1 VRRAL
6 ATTVVAGLVLLG
18 CTGTEDDNVLDLQA
32 TQEPDAEETEE
43 PEPEETEP
51 EEVDEE
57 EEPEPEDPY
66 AVPDEI
72 DEDYVERVINAI
84 LQVQSE
90 VLRGVLQQ
98 QQGENLDPD
107 LVGLHFATTD
117 GNERQMRLDNLQR
130 YIDEPERQGNFL
142 PADEIGV
149 HSFRIEQLVHAEPS
163 ACIIAVGYWDN
174 SEVVIEPRPE
184 EDFTAFSLS
193 RVPDDAETSEGN
205 PTPWYWRD
213 NAQMAEHGEYIPRER
228 WSDLDYDAAL
238 DHTCED
244 LP

>member
-84 LQVQSE
+84 LEVQSE
-90 VLRGVLQQ
+90 VLRGALQQ
-98 QQGENLDPD
+98 EQGENLDVD
-107 LVGLHFATTD
+107 LTALHFATTD
-117 GNERQMRLDNLQR
+117 GTERMEGLEEIQG
-130 YIDEPERQGNFL
+130 YIDEPSRQTNFRD
-142 PADEIGV
+142 PEDFGASTFSVE
-149 HSFRIEQLVHAEPS
+149 HLVHAETN
-163 ACIIAVGYWDN
+163 CIIVVGHWDI
-174 SEVVIEPRPE
+174 SETVLEAPPE
-184 EDFTAFSLS
+184 DDFSAFSLS
-193 RVPDDAETSEGN
+193 RIQDDEETSAGN
-205 PTPWYWRD
+205 PTPWRWRD
-213 NAQMAEHGEYIPRER
+213 STQMMDAGGVIPREE
-228 WSDLDYDAAL
+228 WEDLDYAAAL
-238 DHTCED
+238 DHSCEM
-244 LP
+244 LL